1 MSMYEYAGTQEMR
14 CVKIFRICILMVC
27 VLSFLSGCAGSVALT
42 KKDRSSLQTVAI
54 NKDVTK
60 PDDMFYQGRKQSVL
74 AGTFGLI
81 GSAIAA
87 ESAKEPKSMLNAA
100 MEKNNIDVRQIV
112 KEQFENELKKSG
124 LFGSVVNEKGD
135 AEFKLSIDIYGFA
148 QPHGLSSQLKP
159 MLRVKGNLVRTDGS
173 ILWEKTEYVHNL
185 SKGTPSHTIEEYLG
199 NPELIREAFTVA
211 SKIVVSALVNDM
223 RGE

>member
-81 GSAIAA
+81 GFCYCCRISKRTQIDAQCC
-87 ESAKEPKSMLNAA
+87 NG
-100 MEKNNIDVRQIV
+100 EKQYRCKTDRQR
-112 KEQFENELKKSG
+112 
-124 LFGSVVNEKGD
+124 
-135 AEFKLSIDIYGFA
+135 A
-148 QPHGLSSQLKP
+148 
-159 MLRVKGNLVRTDGS
+159 
-173 ILWEKTEYVHNL
+173 
-185 SKGTPSHTIEEYLG
+185 
-199 NPELIREAFTVA
+199 IRE
-211 SKIVVSALVNDM
+211 
-223 RGE
+223 